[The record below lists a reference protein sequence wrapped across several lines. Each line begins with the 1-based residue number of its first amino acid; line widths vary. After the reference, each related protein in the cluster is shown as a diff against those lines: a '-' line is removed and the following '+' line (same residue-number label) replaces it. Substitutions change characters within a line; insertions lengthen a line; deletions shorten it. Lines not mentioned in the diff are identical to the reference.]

1 MGWRIHFTGDDLA
14 RTTIVTTLGPL
25 AETMFSLAM
34 LRCAHEPP
42 AAFGGWREQVRRNMS
57 PEMRPLAA
65 MAPAGTYGVDLWSLT
80 GTARTIEEGVEAIL
94 AVPADHMR
102 AEMEY
107 IAMGRRLPAS
117 VWAASDAGSPARLA
131 LAKAAQASYR
141 ALVEPYWDNVRAYL
155 HAERVARG
163 RVLLE
168 GGVERLLST
177 LSPKIRW
184 RPPTLE
190 VLQPEE
196 VDLFL
201 EGRGIALVPSLF
213 VGDRPVLL
221 NDLSDASAAPRL
233 LFPAARDPLACARL
247 WSRSGSSGNPLAAL
261 IGRTRAAA
269 LGRIAEDG
277 CTTSELGA
285 NLGISIAAAS
295 QHATV
300 LRRNGL
306 ITTRRDGGAVLH
318 CLTTLGAEL
327 LRVQE

>member
-25 AETMFSLAM
+25 AETMFSLNM
-34 LRCAHEPP
+34 IRSRHDPP
-42 AAFGGWREQVRRNMS
+42 VAFGAWREQVRRNVS

-65 MAPAGTYGVDLWSLT
+65 MAPAGTLGVDLWTLT
-80 GTARTIEEGVEAIL
+80 GSARTIEEGMEAIM
-94 AVPADHMR
+94 AIPPDHLR
-102 AEMEY
+102 AELEF
-107 IAMGRRLPAS
+107 IAMGHKLPES
-117 VWAASDAGSPARLA
+117 VWAASDAAGPARLA
-131 LAKAAQASYR
+131 LARAAQASYR
-141 ALVEPYWDNVRAYL
+141 ALVEPYWDNVRAHL

-190 VLQPEE
+190 VVMPDE
-196 VDLFL
+196 VDVFL
-201 EGRGIALVPSLF
+201 EGRGLALVPSLF

-221 NDLSDASAAPRL
+221 TNLADTRATPKLI
-233 LFPAARDPLACARL
+233 FPAARDPLACAQL
-247 WSRSGSSGNPLAAL
+247 WARPGIAGNSLASL

-269 LGRIAEDG
+269 LSRIAENG
-277 CTTSELGA
+277 CTTSELA
-285 NLGISIAAAS
+285 ADLGISAAAAS

-306 ITTRRDGGAVLH
+306 ITTRREGGAVLH

-327 LRVQE
+327 LRVQT

>member
-1 MGWRIHFTGDDLA
+1 
-14 RTTIVTTLGPL
+14 
-25 AETMFSLAM
+25 MFSLHM
-34 LRCAHEPP
+34 IRSGQDPP
-42 AAFGGWREQVRRNMS
+42 AAFGIWREQVRHNMS
-57 PEMRPLAA
+57 PQMRPLAA
-65 MAPAGTYGVDLWSLT
+65 MAPAGTLGVDLWTLT
-80 GTARTIEEGVEAIL
+80 GPARTIEEGIEAIL
-94 AVPADHMR
+94 AIPPDQMR
-102 AEMEY
+102 AEMEW
-107 IAMGRRLPAS
+107 IAMERKLPAS

-131 LAKAAQASYR
+131 LARAAQASYR
-141 ALVEPYWDNVRAYL
+141 ALVEPYWDNVRAHL

-190 VLQPEE
+190 VVMPEE
-196 VDLFL
+196 VDIFL
-201 EGRGIALVPSLF
+201 EGRGLVLVPSLF

-221 NDLSDASAAPRL
+221 SDMAMTGAPRL
-233 LFPAARDPLACARL
+233 IFPATRDPLACAQL
-247 WSRSGSSGNPLAAL
+247 WQRPGNTGNPLAAL
-261 IGRTRAAA
+261 IGRTRAGA
-269 LGRIAEDG
+269 LRRIGENG

-285 NLGISIAAAS
+285 DLGISAAAAS

-306 ITTRRDGGAVLH
+306 ITTRREGGAVLH

-327 LRVQE
+327 LKVQE